1 MRYDYNKIGLAKTEG
16 TTKFDGMG
24 INDLGNAAIQW
35 IANYGLFVF
44 LTRSLAGHEKM
55 SDADKKD
62 IVAESFQ
69 WLLDGM
75 PARERSKADAFT
87 SACMKVW
94 ESDAKK
100 ADKLST
106 IKTLEVAFGKKFELP
121 E

>member
-1 MRYDYNKIGLAKTEG
+1 MRYDYNRIGLAKTEG
-16 TTKFDGMG
+16 TTKFNGMG
-24 INDLGNAAIQW
+24 INDLGNAAVQW

-55 SDADKKD
+55 SDNDKKD

-87 SACMKVW
+87 SACMKIW

-100 ADKLST
+100 AEKLSA
-106 IKTLEVAFGKKFELP
+106 IKTLEGAFNKKFELP

>member
-1 MRYDYNKIGLAKTEG
+1 
-16 TTKFDGMG
+16 
-24 INDLGNAAIQW
+24 
-35 IANYGLFVF
+35 
-44 LTRSLAGHEKM
+44 
-55 SDADKKD
+55 
-62 IVAESFQ
+62 
-69 WLLDGM
+69 M

-94 ESDAKK
+94 ESDSKK

>member
-1 MRYDYNKIGLAKTEG
+1 MRYDYNKIGQAKTEG

-24 INDLGNAAIQW
+24 INDIPATATEW

-55 SDADKKD
+55 SDNDKKN

-94 ESDAKK
+94 ESDSKK

-106 IKTLEVAFGKKFELP
+106 IKTLEVAFDKKFELP

>member
-1 MRYDYNKIGLAKTEG
+1 MRYDYNKIGLAKVN
-16 TTKFDGMG
+16 G
-24 INDLGNAAIQW
+24 ITIFCGKGIKDFADAVVQW

-55 SDADKKD
+55 SDNDKRD

-94 ESDAKK
+94 ESDSKK

-106 IKTLEVAFGKKFELP
+106 IKTLEVAFGKKFELS